1 MRGRDLPT
9 LKESKVK
16 IGIALRNADAHT
28 RLSTYLNDHL
38 GGSSGGIELARRLLN
53 ANEQTEYARPL
64 RRTAREIEED
74 IASLRDV
81 MARMGVEE
89 DRVKQAGA
97 WAAEKAGRLK
107 LNGQLLGYS
116 PLSRLVELEGLMLGV
131 TGKLALW
138 VVLNEHFAED
148 PRLAGVDFPQLIAR
162 ARDQRIRLERLRR
175 QVAADALT

>member
-38 GGSSGGIELARRLLN
+38 GGSSGGIELARRLLK

-97 WAAEKAGRLK
+97 WAGEKAGRLK